1 MLPQRAALFAKERLQ
16 HRRATADRADRSAA
30 IVFSKMNRSTPA
42 LAPTLPDTHGAQ
54 APSSWITRFA
64 HLARPQGQVLDI
76 ACGLGRHMRLFHAQ
90 NHQVTG
96 IDQAQA
102 AIDAVAN
109 LGHAVQAD
117 IENKP
122 WPLPGQQ
129 FDTVVVTNYLWRPL
143 WPQILDSVKPGGLL
157 LYETFAQGNE
167 AFGKPSRPDFLL
179 APGELLKVCK
189 GWTIVAYEHGQLR
202 QPERVVQR
210 IAAIKPGADSA
221 HPVLLQA

>member
-1 MLPQRAALFAKERLQ
+1 
-16 HRRATADRADRSAA
+16 
-30 IVFSKMNRSTPA
+30 MNRSTPA

-90 NHQVTG
+90 NHSVVG

-109 LGHAVQAD
+109 LGQAIQAD
-117 IENKP
+117 IENGP

-129 FDTVVVTNYLWRPL
+129 FDAVVVTNYLWRPL
-143 WPQILDSVKPGGLL
+143 WSQILDSVKPGGLL

-210 IAAIKPGADSA
+210 IAAIKPGADST

>member
-54 APSSWITRFA
+54 APSSWITRLA

-90 NHQVTG
+90 NHIVVG

-109 LGHAVQAD
+109 LGQAIQAD
-117 IENKP
+117 IENGP

-167 AFGKPSRPDFLL
+167 AFGKPSRADFLL

-210 IAAIKPGADSA
+210 IAAIKPGADSV